1 LKSFGPSIG
10 GAVNGYIRGQVRNIV
25 ASPQVARLWVQVNT
39 AAHQELVKAV
49 SGRGGGAVKVV
60 NGQVTIDLAP
70 FINIVK
76 QQLVSRGFTLVN
88 SLPAIHPTL
97 ALFSAREL
105 TKAQTGYRLIND
117 LKIVLPILALP
128 ARRSRT
134 SRSKPAARTRRLSP
148 ASTRPPSTAR

>member
-1 LKSFGPSIG
+1 VVRVGSTTVDVP
-10 GAVNGYIRGQVRNIV
+10 GAERLHTFRV
-25 ASPQVARLWVQVNT
+25 AGSQFARLWVQVNT

-76 QQLVSRGFTLVN
+76 QQLVS
-88 SLPAIHPTL
+88 
-97 ALFSAREL
+97 
-105 TKAQTGYRLIND
+105 
-117 LKIVLPILALP
+117 